1 MNDQIV
7 ERWRGLME
15 EGTRNL
21 SNDNYEEA
29 ENCFTRCVPLALELI
44 VPEILAFTLRLLATA
59 RLRLGKLSTAEIE
72 FKQAARICI
81 EIQNPKG
88 MAEAWAGLAN
98 VAVIRGSL
106 VEAVQWYERSIAIY
120 PVSSPRLRLGM
131 LYSDL
136 GQVYA
141 SQNKLEKA
149 EQVLIVA
156 KKLCQENNYPRGEG
170 ELNVLLGEISFR
182 REKRNLAKQYLRNAC
197 RIFTVI
203 SDNQNLASALQYLA
217 FLHYDSG
224 DFRDAV
230 ECQQRSAISRLK
242 SGENEEGSD
251 GLFFLSK
258 IEQGLGDYY
267 AAKEHLALSM
277 EIYGKRDLGL
287 ALRYQALAW
296 IFIQE
301 MNWQKAEKKFREA
314 FELFLE
320 IKDTIRANEA
330 QEILEYLAMAQ
341 KMNLNNQ
348 AARIQDFAQLFEDG
362 NLTLEAVQKLGKLC
376 ENRHNYITALQ
387 CYWQA
392 LYIARKDNIEVLNIE
407 KSIQRISRK
416 VRKKNTVKKN
426 KI

>member
-1 MNDQIV
+1 MNDQILGI
-7 ERWRGLME
+7 WHGLME

-21 SNDNYEEA
+21 SNDSYEEA
-29 ENCFTRCVPLALELI
+29 ENCFSQCVPLAIELI

-59 RLRLGKLSTAEIE
+59 RLRLGKLNTAEKE
-72 FKQAARICI
+72 FKQAAKICI
-81 EIQNPKG
+81 EIQNAKG

-98 VAVIRGSL
+98 VAVMRGSL
-106 VEAVQWYERSIAIY
+106 AEAVQWYERSIAIY

-141 SQNKLEKA
+141 SQNNLEKA
-149 EQVLIVA
+149 EQALIIA
-156 KKLCQENNYPRGEG
+156 RKLCQENNYPRGEG

-182 REKRNLAKQYLRNAC
+182 LENCYLAKQYLKDAC
-197 RIFTVI
+197 KIFTVI
-203 SDNQNLASALQYLA
+203 SDYHDLAGSLQYLA

-230 ECQQRSAISRLK
+230 ECQQRSAILWLR
-242 SGENEEGSD
+242 SGKNEEVSD

-267 AAKEHLALSM
+267 AAKEHLAVS
-277 EIYGKRDLGL
+277 IKFYPKKDLGL

-301 MNWQKAEKKFREA
+301 MNWQKAEEKFREA

-348 AARIQDFAQLFEDG
+348 AARIQDLAHLVKDG
-362 NLTLEAVQKLGKLC
+362 NLTLEAMQKLGRFY

-392 LYIARKDNIEVLNIE
+392 LYIARRDNIEVMSIE
-407 KSIQRISRK
+407 KSIQRISQK
-416 VRKKNTVKKN
+416 VRKKTTDKKI
-426 KI
+426 K